1 MRDNVNATTRRLNL
15 SIYMGKKSSSKKQK
29 LHEKNVSPD
38 TKASAPRGW
47 FAEWT
52 REKWLATGLVVVA
65 LVMLSFAAVV
75 SWVHLMQPKPI
86 SLLVPKDTIAIAELD
101 TDLADAQWEKYNA
114 LTNNGIG
121 LPAVGDL
128 IGVLNTALHVDL
140 TKDIYPWLARR
151 ASVALLAN
159 FKPALFLEIKNQQ
172 QALAYFQNR
181 RLEGTSEQFQ
191 QKDYRG
197 TTLYQYVAS
206 SPFSIFS
213 IGGYLVIAGDE
224 SSAKRIVDAAH
235 DKSETLYA
243 QLAYQHVASAFPDD
257 RLAFVYGKPGYL
269 KLLVGDTSAPPA
281 TSVTPLI
288 PTSQSSPQNSL
299 QQLAQ
304 TLEQSFSSILAGE
317 GMNIKAL
324 DDKLLIEHLALFSD
338 TTRAAKIFLKLPQKY
353 QAHLAEFFSPETEF
367 FTGGENIPLVMQKF
381 ATLLATKETS
391 QQAIELNINA
401 QITEFFGGKL
411 STQEFA
417 TLTQNE
423 YAIGLDHD
431 AIKIAVALT
440 GTEQEKD
447 RLLKKLMYALQWKSL
462 NTQLTS
468 RVIGDVGLITSSQES
483 LTDATDL
490 WSHPEK
496 PNFKTSQAYQQI
508 IAPQMRSADDIIFAK
523 PAALQNFLPDSL
535 AFLRN
540 IPALSIGSTAFE
552 DGMKTTIFIAPI
564 NSSNT
569 SANGS

>member
-1 MRDNVNATTRRLNL
+1 
-15 SIYMGKKSSSKKQK
+15 
-29 LHEKNVSPD
+29 
-38 TKASAPRGW
+38 
-47 FAEWT
+47 
-52 REKWLATGLVVVA
+52 
-65 LVMLSFAAVV
+65 
-75 SWVHLMQPKPI
+75 
-86 SLLVPKDTIAIAELD
+86 
-101 TDLADAQWEKYNA
+101 
-114 LTNNGIG
+114 
-121 LPAVGDL
+121 
-128 IGVLNTALHVDL
+128 
-140 TKDIYPWLARR
+140 
-151 ASVALLAN
+151 
-159 FKPALFLEIKNQQ
+159 
-172 QALAYFQNR
+172 
-181 RLEGTSEQFQ
+181 
-191 QKDYRG
+191 
-197 TTLYQYVAS
+197 
-206 SPFSIFS
+206 
-213 IGGYLVIAGDE
+213 
-224 SSAKRIVDAAH
+224 
-235 DKSETLYA
+235 
-243 QLAYQHVASAFPDD
+243 
-257 RLAFVYGKPGYL
+257 
-269 KLLVGDTSAPPA
+269 
-281 TSVTPLI
+281 
-288 PTSQSSPQNSL
+288 
-299 QQLAQ
+299 
-304 TLEQSFSSILAGE
+304 
-317 GMNIKAL
+317 
-324 DDKLLIEHLALFSD
+324 
-338 TTRAAKIFLKLPQKY
+338 
-353 QAHLAEFFSPETEF
+353 
-367 FTGGENIPLVMQKF
+367 MQKF